1 MTTPNGGFDLSNVDM
16 NGLLAQAQAMQA
28 QLAQAQQQLESTTFD
43 GSAGGG
49 LVKAVVT
56 GTGELTGLTIA
67 PQTVDPD
74 DTDTLADLVIAAVH
88 DASGKAAAAQQAMT
102 PKIPGMG
109 L

>member
-43 GSAGGG
+43 GSAGDG

-56 GTGELTGLTIA
+56 GTGELTGLTID

>member
-56 GTGELTGLTIA
+56 GTGELTGLTID

>member
-56 GTGELTGLTIA
+56 GTGDLTGLTID

>member
-16 NGLLAQAQAMQA
+16 NGLLAQSQAMQA

-56 GTGELTGLTIA
+56 GTGELTGLTID

>member
-1 MTTPNGGFDLSNVDM
+1 MRTANGGVDLSNVDM

-56 GTGELTGLTIA
+56 GTGELTGLTID

-74 DTDTLADLVIAAVH
+74 ATATLADLVIAAGH

>member
-56 GTGELTGLTIA
+56 GTGELTGLTIDS
-67 PQTVDPD
+67 QTVDPD

-102 PKIPGMG
+102 PRIPGMG

>member
-16 NGLLAQAQAMQA
+16 DGLLAQAQAMQA

-56 GTGELTGLTIA
+56 GTGELTGLTID

>member
-56 GTGELTGLTIA
+56 GTGELTGLTID

-88 DASGKAAAAQQAMT
+88 DASGKAAAAQ
-102 PKIPGMG
+102 
-109 L
+109 

>member
-56 GTGELTGLTIA
+56 GTGELTGLTID

-102 PKIPGMG
+102 PKLSLIHI
-109 L
+109 

>member
-56 GTGELTGLTIA
+56 RPGGITGLTID

>member
-49 LVKAVVT
+49 LVKTVVT
-56 GTGELTGLTIA
+56 GTGELTGLTID

>member
-56 GTGELTGLTIA
+56 GTGELTELTID

-102 PKIPGMG
+102 PRIPGMG

>member
-67 PQTVDPD
+67 PQAVDPA

>member
-56 GTGELTGLTIA
+56 GTGELTGLTID

-88 DASGKAAAAQQAMT
+88 DASGKAVAAQQAMT